1 MHLIFL
7 LFFNPFIQARYLNPL
22 KSLFLV
28 HTYQS
33 YLGFILKLIA
43 IMFQLI
49 LNEIQVVRATLKQF
63 GS

>member
-1 MHLIFL
+1 
-7 LFFNPFIQARYLNPL
+7 
-22 KSLFLV
+22 V

-43 IMFQLI
+43 IMLQLI
-49 LNEIQVVRATLKQF
+49 LDEIQVVRATLKQF

>member
-1 MHLIFL
+1 MHLICL
-7 LFFNPFIQARYLNPL
+7 LFFNSFIQARYLNPL

-43 IMFQLI
+43 IMLQLI